1 MTEHDLFERIEQL
14 VHREQELRTRAVGD
28 GISDDDRQELR
39 TVEER
44 LDQCWDLL
52 RRRRAKAEFG
62 EDPDDEGPRPAGEV
76 ESYQQ

>member
-1 MTEHDLFERIEQL
+1 MTDHEVFERIEQL
-14 VHREQELRTRAVGD
+14 VHREQELRSRVGGY
-28 GISDDDRQELR
+28 GISDEDQQELR
-39 TVEER
+39 AVEER